1 MAVLWAYESE
11 FHHSSWRG
19 YYLHGAFAVYVDHE
33 PAARH
38 SINRWLAANDCPG
51 AGDAGTAAAAGAAGT
66 AAHAGAGAA
75 ADRAADA
82 DPDAGTAAAAGAAG
96 TAAHAGA
103 GAAADRAADAD
114 PDAGA
119 AAAAGAAGA
128 AAHADAGAAADR
140 AADADPDAGA
150 PQPPAQQ
157 VPQPMPVQVPPQIA
171 QQTPT
176 PMQVPPQPPAQ
187 QVPQP
192 MPVQVPPQIAQQ
204 TPTPMQVPPQPPAQQ
219 VPQPMPVQVPPQIAQ
234 QTPTPMQVP
243 PQPPAQQ
250 VPVISQPHPG
260 HVTGQQL
267 TTGPTSGG
275 AGTSVTK
282 PAGTVSKIKT
292 EHLPGKPVPQRPQ
305 VALVPGKQ
313 PPSTLG
319 PTQPVQPHH
328 VVLAK
333 PNPVSVAAS
342 TWTTEI
348 TEPGLE
354 NRQVELYRS
363 EDAEEVL
370 YQDVIPMDKTG
381 FHLTVFGLRAP
392 SYATAP

>member
-1 MAVLWAYESE
+1 MIRLLLLTLCILGFSPTLWA
-11 FHHSSWRG
+11 
-19 YYLHGAFAVYVDHE
+19 
-33 PAARH
+33 
-38 SINRWLAANDCPG
+38 AANCAHSHSWQCSG
-51 AGDAGTAAAAGAAGT
+51 HTSQSSTTQAGVGITSTGHSPSTSTTNQPLGTASTGGS
-66 AAHAGAGAA
+66 
-75 ADRAADA
+75 
-82 DPDAGTAAAAGAAG
+82 
-96 TAAHAGA
+96 
-103 GAAADRAADAD
+103 
-114 PDAGA
+114 
-119 AAAAGAAGA
+119 
-128 AAHADAGAAADR
+128 
-140 AADADPDAGA
+140 
-150 PQPPAQQ
+150 
-157 VPQPMPVQVPPQIA
+157 QPMIALVPA
-171 QQTPT
+171 
-176 PMQVPPQPPAQ
+176 MQVPPQPPAQ

-192 MPVQVPPQIAQQ
+192 MP
-204 TPTPMQVPPQPPAQQ
+204 M
-219 VPQPMPVQVPPQIAQ
+219 QVPPQIAQ